1 MSSTTTDDDNTD
13 LIGNLNSALSSADG
27 TAGQRLQNLNLVHN
41 ARLAQLSRAA
51 ASATRRYGK
60 GSPQA
65 TSAEAA
71 VTASKS
77 TNARIAITR
86 QQVTTPAPQVPAAG
100 WVLHGRVFDAQL
112 KPVSA
117 CTVYLVD
124 SQNNYQ
130 SAYGFAYTDSTGY
143 FLLSF
148 AGQSPPA
155 QGGTAPPADAAPAA
169 SSGLFIAIANA
180 KAQPV
185 YLGATA
191 FAPALGMATYQN
203 TTLPAGASPIGDPPE
218 SIRQSALPSADAAD
232 SADEAGS
239 DGF

>member
-1 MSSTTTDDDNTD
+1 MSSTTTDDNNTD

-27 TAGQRLQNLNLVHN
+27 TAGQRLQNLNLVHK
-41 ARLAQLSRAA
+41 ARTAQLSRAA
-51 ASATRRYGK
+51 ASATRQYGK
-60 GSPQA
+60 ASPQA
-65 TSAEAA
+65 TAAEAA

-86 QQVTTPAPQVPAAG
+86 QQVVTPAPQVPAGG

-117 CTVYLVD
+117 YTVYLVD

-130 SAYGFAYTDSTGY
+130 SANGFAYTDSTGY

-148 AGQSPPA
+148 AGQSAPA
-155 QGGTAPPADAAPAA
+155 QGAAASPAGTAPPA
-169 SSGLFIAIANA
+169 SSALFIAIANA

-191 FAPALGMATYQN
+191 FAPTLGTATYQN
-203 TTLPAGASPIGDPPE
+203 ITLAAGASPIGDPPD
-218 SIRQSALPSADAAD
+218 SIRQAALPSAD